1 MHRRRYRWAVP
12 AVLAALAAAGTAG
25 TVVAQNA
32 QTTNAKQAAQIGKP
46 FQNFALRDIVSGKN
60 LPLSSFKG
68 KKIVVAA
75 FVQNNCGTTWLYEKK
90 IGDLIRDYKA
100 KGVEVV
106 AIHSSFTETDTE
118 IRGQMDSR
126 NLPIPILDDKKTQA
140 LRAYMGAVSTPT
152 FFIIDKEGVL
162 RYRGSFDSRPSG
174 DSTPYVRQALDA
186 IIDKRQI
193 AVTQT
198 RAFG

>member
-1 MHRRRYRWAVP
+1 MHRHRWRVVVP
-12 AVLAALAAAGTAG
+12 VALAAVSAVATTGA
-25 TVVAQNA
+25 VVAQGR
-32 QTTNAKQAAQIGKP
+32 QAAPAGTSAQIGKP
-46 FQNFALRDIVSGKN
+46 FKDFTLRDIVSGKDVN
-60 LPLSSFKG
+60 LASFKG

-75 FVQNNCGTTWLYEKK
+75 FVQNNCGTTWLYEQK
-90 IGDLIRDYKA
+90 IGNLIRDYKS

-152 FFIIDKEGVL
+152 FFVIDKEGVL

-174 DSTPYVRQALDA
+174 DSTPYVRQAVDA
-186 IIDKRQI
+186 ILDKRQI